1 MGLPIVR
8 LDHYALSRPEDAI
21 KKEWIVTNG
30 LGGYASSTALGLNTR
45 KYHGL
50 LVAAFHPPGDRRV
63 YLEKLD
69 EEVSIGNDTYLLGM
83 NEFQNEDSLKNQ
95 KFLRDF
101 AVSPFPAFTYN
112 AQNIEIQ
119 KTVFMPN
126 EKNAVIVLYKVLD
139 RTNLDLKLRVFPL
152 LNWRRFHSTTEKS
165 KVFAE
170 PIQSQQDRE
179 VCVRFDS
186 PKSVLLMT
194 AIGGQ
199 YSAKG
204 KWIEGIFYR
213 EEAARG
219 ESCLDDCYQSGV
231 FNFEAKAN
239 ENRSFVVIAVAD
251 DNVDVAR
258 RIMMELPTNLYDVNM
273 LLDKEVER
281 LATYLAKFREIYSD
295 AQANEWLNALVLAT
309 DKFIV
314 KWSDAQRKSVI
325 AGYHWFES
333 WGRDAFISLPGLML
347 VTGRFQ
353 DAREVFLGFS
363 KYCRDGL
370 IPNYVPDAP
379 AQPAY
384 NSVDASLWFV
394 NAVLQYLKYTGDF
407 DFVQERLWGTMKT
420 VIDTSF
426 ERKIYNIH
434 VDSDGLLS
442 HGERLTWM
450 DAAVDGRAVTP
461 RDGQAVEVQALWYNS
476 LRVMEL
482 LADRF
487 NDKDRTAKYAA
498 IARKSKEA
506 FAEKFWNKEK
516 NCLFD
521 VVSDKGRD
529 GSLRPNQILA
539 VSLDFT
545 MLDGVRNEEIVDFV
559 QRELLTPCG
568 LRTLAKNDARYRG
581 VYAGDRQGRDIA
593 YHNGTVWPWL
603 LGPFTTALARV
614 KGRSGTEGILLLKN
628 LLEPLFSTLTLEVGL
643 GAINEIFD
651 GDPPHSPKG
660 CIAQAWSVAEPLRAY
675 VEDILQERP
684 RFEMQ
689 ILQGSR

>member
-1 MGLPIVR
+1 MR
-8 LDHYALSRPEDAI
+8 LDQQALSGPEDDI
-21 KKEWIVTNG
+21 RKEWLVTNG
-30 LGGYASSTALGLNTR
+30 LGGYAASTALGLNTR

-63 YLEKLD
+63 CLEKLD
-69 EEVSIGNDTYLLGM
+69 EEVSIRNDTYLLGM
-83 NEFQNEDSLKNQ
+83 NEFKNKSLSKNHEL
-95 KFLRDF
+95 LRNF

-112 AQNIEIQ
+112 VQSIEIQ
-119 KTVFMPN
+119 KTVFMPY
-126 EKNAVIVLYKVLD
+126 EKNAVVILYKVLN
-139 RTNLDLKLRVFPL
+139 RTDLDLKLRTFPL
-152 LNWRRFHSTTEKS
+152 LNWRNFHSTTKKS
-165 KVFAE
+165 NVLAE
-170 PIQSQQDRE
+170 PVQTQQDRE
-179 VCVRFDS
+179 VCARFDS
-186 PKSVLLMT
+186 PKSSLLMT
-194 AIGGQ
+194 TIGGQ
-199 YSAKG
+199 YFAEG
-204 KWIEGIFYR
+204 KWVEGVFYR

-219 ESCLDDCYQSGV
+219 ESCLDDYYQSGV
-231 FNFEAKAN
+231 FNFKVKAN
-239 ENRSFVVIAVAD
+239 ENRGFAVIAVAD
-251 DNVDVAR
+251 ENVDDAR
-258 RIMMELPTNLYDVNM
+258 RIMAGMPTNLYDVNT
-273 LLDKEVER
+273 LLDREVER
-281 LATYLAKFREIYSD
+281 LASYVAKFREAHSD
-295 AQANEWLNALVLAT
+295 VRMSEWLSALILAT
-309 DKFIV
+309 GKFIV

-353 DAREVFLGFS
+353 DAREVFSGFS

-407 DFVQERLWGTMKT
+407 NFVREQLWETMKT
-420 VIDTSF
+420 VIDTAF
-426 ERKIYNIH
+426 KGTVYGIH

-450 DAAVDGRAVTP
+450 DAAVDGKAVTP
-461 RDGQAVEVQALWYNS
+461 RGGKAVEVQALWYNS
-476 LRVMEL
+476 LRIMEL

-487 NDKDRTAKYAA
+487 NDKDRATRYAVT
-498 IARKSKEA
+498 ARKTKEA
-506 FAEKFWNKEK
+506 FAGNFWNQER

-521 VVSDKGRD
+521 VVSDEGQD

-539 VSLDFT
+539 ASLDFT
-545 MLDGVRNEEIVDFV
+545 MLDDFRNEKIVEFV
-559 QRELLTPCG
+559 QNNLLTPFG
-568 LRTLAKNDARYRG
+568 LRTLAKNSERYLG
-581 VYAGDRQGRDIA
+581 VYAGDRRSRDKA

-603 LGPFTTALARV
+603 LGPFTTALVRV
-614 KGRSGTEGILLLKN
+614 KGRSGTESISMVKN
-628 LLEPLFSTLTLEVGL
+628 LFEQLFSRQMLESGL

-651 GDPPHSPKG
+651 GDPPHLPKG

-675 VEDILQERP
+675 VEDILHERP